1 MAPRIIVVGG
11 GLAGSEAAWQAAT
24 AGLDVDLFEMRPLR
38 STPAHQTGDLAELVC
53 SNSLR
58 GGDLDQA
65 AGLLKEEMRRLRSL
79 ILDVADEVR
88 VPAGSALAVDRALF
102 ARRVTE
108 RIASH
113 PRIRLVRREIEQ
125 LPEGLA
131 ILATGPLTS
140 DTLASE
146 IATFVGAPHLHFYDA
161 ISPVITADSI
171 DEART
176 FRAGRY
182 GKGGADYL
190 NCPLD
195 VVQYRT
201 FHEALATAQCA
212 RLHEFDREVFFE
224 GCLPVEVIARRGPR
238 TLLFGP
244 MRPVGL
250 VDPRTGRRPHAVVQ
264 LRQDNLAASH
274 FSLVGF
280 QTQLAWPEQR
290 RVFRLIPGLEG
301 AEFVRYGMVHRNT
314 YVCAP
319 LVLART
325 FETRRRQGLFLAGQ
339 MSGVEGYV
347 ESAASGLI
355 AGLGAAFRAAGRE
368 PVPFPEETALGALAR
383 HVADSEPRGYQP
395 TNVAFGLL
403 PDPPDRIRDKARRRR
418 AQADRALQA
427 LERFSRESLAGE
439 TMGRPPA
446 PAALSRPG

>member
-1 MAPRIIVVGG
+1 MAARITVVGG
-11 GLAGSEAAWQAAT
+11 GLAGSEAAWQVAS
-24 AGLDVDLFEMRPLR
+24 AGLDVELVEMRPMR
-38 STPAHQTGDLAELVC
+38 STPAHRTGDLAELVC

-58 GGDLDQA
+58 GNDLDQA

-79 ILDVADEVR
+79 ILAVADEAR
-88 VPAGSALAVDRALF
+88 VPAGSALAVDREIF

-108 RIASH
+108 RIEAH
-113 PRIRLVRREIEQ
+113 PRIRLTRREADRI
-125 LPEGLA
+125 PEGLA
-131 ILATGPLTS
+131 ILATGPLTAEA
-140 DTLASE
+140 LAAE
-146 IATFVGAPHLHFYDA
+146 IATFVGAAHLHFYDA
-161 ISPVITADSI
+161 ISPVIAADSI
-171 DEART
+171 DLTRT

-182 GKGGADYL
+182 GKGGDDYV

-195 VVQYRT
+195 TEEFRT
-201 FHEALATAQCA
+201 FHEALATAECA
-212 RLHEFDREVFFE
+212 RLHDFDREVFFE

-250 VDPRTGRRPHAVVQ
+250 VYPRTGRRPHAVVQ

-280 QTQLAWPEQR
+280 QTQIAWSEQR
-290 RVFRLIPGLEG
+290 RVFRLIPGLEK

-325 FETRRRQGLFLAGQ
+325 FETRRRSGLFLAGQ

-347 ESAASGLI
+347 ESAASGLL
-355 AGLGAAFRAAGRE
+355 AGLGAVLRATGRE

-383 HVADSEPRGYQP
+383 HVADSDPRGYQP
-395 TNVAFGLL
+395 TNIAFGLL
-403 PDPPDRIRDKARRRR
+403 PDPPVRIPNRARRRR
-418 AQADRALQA
+418 AQVDRALAA
-427 LERFSRESLAGE
+427 LDRFSLGSLGLDPIR
-439 TMGRPPA
+439 RPPMQGLA
-446 PAALSRPG
+446 EGCG

>member
-24 AGLDVDLFEMRPLR
+24 AGLEVDLVEMRPLR

-58 GGDLDQA
+58 GNDLDQA

-79 ILDVADEVR
+79 LLAVADEVR
-88 VPAGSALAVDRALF
+88 VPAGSALAVDRELF

-108 RIASH
+108 RISSH
-113 PRIRLVRREIEQ
+113 PRIRLVRREVEQ
-125 LPEGLA
+125 IPEGLA

-140 DTLASE
+140 DTLATE
-146 IATFVGAPHLHFYDA
+146 IAAFVGAPHLHFYDA

-171 DEART
+171 NQART

-195 VVQYRT
+195 SEQYRT
-201 FHEALATAQCA
+201 FHEALATAGCA

-224 GCLPVEVIARRGPR
+224 GCLPVEVIARRGPG

-280 QTQLAWPEQR
+280 QTQIAWPEQR

-325 FETRRRQGLFLAGQ
+325 FETRQRQGLFLAGQ
-339 MSGVEGYV
+339 MSGVEGYI

-383 HVADSEPRGYQP
+383 HVADGDPRGYQP

-403 PDPPDRIRDKARRRR
+403 PDPPERVRDKTRRRR
-418 AQADRALQA
+418 AQADRALHA

-439 TMGRPPA
+439 PLGRPLA